1 MQFHILFT
9 DCDFFLSAKFCLF
22 LSRQF
27 AGSQNEK
34 MAFAKLALLV
44 ALLLII
50 SNCNSAEDVSS
61 DGLLPS
67 SNVCVNCSI
76 CPYTCQSQPPP
87 SPSGYPSYGAPPPP
101 VQSMPVPGTPG
112 QANCPP
118 TPAVQC
124 CQQHPPPNPYG
135 YFPYDNNSASVRS
148 NSIFICIVLVFF
160 FVLLL

>member
-1 MQFHILFT
+1 
-9 DCDFFLSAKFCLF
+9 
-22 LSRQF
+22 
-27 AGSQNEK
+27 

-50 SNCNSAEDVSS
+50 SNCNSAENVSS

-101 VQSMPVPGTPG
+101 G

-135 YFPYDNNSASVRS
+135 YFPYDNNSASLMFASVEDL
-148 NSIFICIVLVFF
+148 LVS
-160 FVLLL
+160 VIINWQC